1 MKNIYLLPT
10 EKESR
15 LFENLLGK
23 LVLTKEYFKNSDIL
37 QNRHIYITSSD
48 PIKKGDWMV
57 YINQYLTQTKVLKCD
72 DTSILDILDVDRLDI
87 ARKIILSTD
96 PDLKKDGIG
105 FIDDNNFLKWFINN
119 SDINY
124 IDIKKEKIDL
134 SDLGYYDIH
143 YKYHIDYPL
152 TEDQE
157 NSLDS
162 HRDFVNKT
170 NSEELNNIMSEFDNL
185 EEEDKTYTFE
195 DIINAFYNG
204 WIYRG
209 ESEYT
214 YPKAKKEFIENLKK

>member
-15 LFENLLGK
+15 LIIYSTLLNELRLLDEPIYNWK
-23 LVLTKEYFKNSDIL
+23 HK
-37 QNRHIYITSSD
+37 RHIYITSDD
-48 PIKKGDWMV
+48 PIKKGDWFIALDGTNDIYNANDKWLEIIEENSNPAEKIV
-57 YINQYLTQTKVLKCD
+57 LTTD
-72 DTSILDILDVDRLDI
+72 LDLI
-87 ARKIILSTD
+87 
-96 PDLKKDGIG
+96 KDGVSK
-105 FIDDNNFLKWFINN
+105 IDDNFLKWFINN

-124 IDIKKEKIDL
+124 IDIIREKIDL
-134 SDLGYYDIH
+134 SDFGHYDIH

-157 NSLDS
+157 NSLES

-170 NSEELNNIMSEFDNL
+170 KSEELNNIMSEFDNL
-185 EEEDKTYTFE
+185 EVEDKTYTFE

-204 WIYRG
+204 WNYRG

>member
-15 LFENLLGK
+15 LIIYSTLLNEIRLLDEPIYDWK
-23 LVLTKEYFKNSDIL
+23 HK
-37 QNRHIYITSSD
+37 RHIYITSDD
-48 PIKKGDWMV
+48 PIKKGDWIV
-57 YINQYLTQTKVLKCD
+57 HLSSEKVLKCD
-72 DTSILDILDVDRLDI
+72 DTSNFNSLDI

-105 FIDDNNFLKWFINN
+105 FIDDNNFLKWFTNN

-124 IDIKKEKIDL
+124 IDIIKEKIDL
-134 SDLGYYDIH
+134 SDFGHYNIH

-157 NSLDS
+157 NSLES

-185 EEEDKTYTFE
+185 EVEDKTYTFE

-204 WIYRG
+204 WNYRG

>member
-15 LFENLLGK
+15 LIVYSTLLNEIRLLDGPIYDWK
-23 LVLTKEYFKNSDIL
+23 HK
-37 QNRHIYITSSD
+37 RHIYITSND
-48 PIKKGDWMV
+48 PIKKGDWFIALDGTNDIYKANDKWLEIIEENSNPAEKIV
-57 YINQYLTQTKVLKCD
+57 LTTD
-72 DTSILDILDVDRLDI
+72 LDLIKDGV
-87 ARKIILSTD
+87 RKI
-96 PDLKKDGIG
+96 
-105 FIDDNNFLKWFINN
+105 DDNFLKWFINN

-157 NSLDS
+157 NILES

-170 NSEELNNIMSEFDNL
+170 SSDELNNIMSEFDNL
-185 EEEDKTYTFE
+185 EVEDKTYTFD

-204 WIYRG
+204 WNYRG

>member
-15 LFENLLGK
+15 LIIYSTLLNEIRLLDDPIYDWK
-23 LVLTKEYFKNSDIL
+23 HK
-37 QNRHIYITSSD
+37 RHIYITSSD
-48 PIKKGDWMV
+48 PIKKGDWFIALDGTNDIYKANDKWLEIIEENPNPAEKIV
-57 YINQYLTQTKVLKCD
+57 LTTD
-72 DTSILDILDVDRLDI
+72 LDLIKDGV
-87 ARKIILSTD
+87 RKI
-96 PDLKKDGIG
+96 
-105 FIDDNNFLKWFINN
+105 DDNFLKWFINN

-157 NSLDS
+157 NSLES

-170 NSEELNNIMSEFDNL
+170 KSEELNNIMSEFDNL
-185 EEEDKTYTFE
+185 EVEDKTYTFD

-204 WIYRG
+204 WNYRG

>member
-15 LFENLLGK
+15 LIIYSTLLNELRLLDDPIYDWK
-23 LVLTKEYFKNSDIL
+23 HK
-37 QNRHIYITSSD
+37 RHIYITSSD
-48 PIKKGDWMV
+48 PIKKGDWFIALDGTNDIYKANDKWLEIIEENSNPAEKIV
-57 YINQYLTQTKVLKCD
+57 LTTD
-72 DTSILDILDVDRLDI
+72 LDLIKDGV
-87 ARKIILSTD
+87 RKI
-96 PDLKKDGIG
+96 
-105 FIDDNNFLKWFINN
+105 DDNFLKWFINN

-124 IDIKKEKIDL
+124 IDIIKEKIDL
-134 SDLGYYDIH
+134 SDFGHYNIH

-157 NSLDS
+157 NSLES

-170 NSEELNNIMSEFDNL
+170 KSEELNNIMSEFDNL
-185 EEEDKTYTFE
+185 EVEDKTYTFE

-204 WIYRG
+204 WNYRG